1 MPTQNVNLTT
11 ELDSFV
17 KKQISSGYFNNASEV
32 HRSALAAMCRQEE
45 LRQTKLNI
53 LKAEVQ
59 KGVDSIHDGDVLG
72 SGSDIRSAIKQS
84 LKKVVSRQ
92 AETA

>member
-1 MPTQNVNLTT
+1 MPTQNVNLTN

-32 HRSALAAMCRQEE
+32 HRAALATMCKQEE
-45 LRQTKLNI
+45 IRKTKLDI

-59 KGVDSIHDGDVLG
+59 KGVDSIHDGDVLR
-72 SGSDIRSAIKQS
+72 SGGDIRSAIRNS
-84 LKKVVSRQ
+84 LKKVVSGQ
-92 AETA
+92 AETV